1 MAYTPTSVLSS
12 PGVERKKPASTLA
25 SIGFVRYPIPCT
37 VVQRR

>member
-37 VVQRR
+37 VVQRT